1 MRRGRRSLAA
11 VRAGGDGL
19 VVGHGPVGE
28 QLQPVVGGVSPGQF
42 RAQMETNFFGPLNVT
57 RAILPIMRKQR
68 SGHVITI
75 TSTAGRELS
84 ASLLHEDVN
93 A

>member
-1 MRRGRRSLAA
+1 MASSLVMA
-11 VRAGGDGL
+11 
-19 VVGHGPVGE
+19 
-28 QLQPVVGGVSPGQF
+28 QLASSCSPSWEGVSPGQF